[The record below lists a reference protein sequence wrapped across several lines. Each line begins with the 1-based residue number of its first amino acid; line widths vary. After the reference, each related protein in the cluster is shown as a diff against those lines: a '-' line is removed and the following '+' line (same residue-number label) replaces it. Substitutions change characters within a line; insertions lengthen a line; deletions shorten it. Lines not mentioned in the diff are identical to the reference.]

1 MFTSKQF
8 KGISLTLAICLSSV
22 SINLLSPQAAYACR
36 RFDVACKV
44 KEEKQRLKELG
55 YRTHPI
61 YIQTLAVVKVAKRKG
76 TLKGNDCRDLV
87 ETGSWAGAGAAL
99 ASGVATS
106 VAGLV
111 RVVGKDAGNLMCRDA
126 GF

>member
-1 MFTSKQF
+1 MFSSKQF
-8 KGISLTLAICLSSV
+8 KGISLTLVTCLGAV
-22 SINLLSPQAAYACR
+22 SINLFSQLPANACG
-36 RFDVACKV
+36 RFDLACKAREQAQRV
-44 KEEKQRLKELG
+44 KEAG
-55 YRTHPI
+55 YRTQPT
-61 YIQTLAVVKVAKRKG
+61 YIQTLAVVRLAKRKG
-76 TLKGNDCRDLV
+76 VLKGNDCRDLV